1 MTGWYGA
8 FFYALLGKLTSLS
21 LNKVNNKS
29 QGPVSRKMVN
39 FNPRLSKIS
48 SNFLQRELTNTVEL
62 LLRDKVMI
70 TQKVTR
76 SNTEEGKI
84 QKCIKIVI
92 LD

>member
-1 MTGWYGA
+1 MTGWYVA
-8 FFYALLGKLTSLS
+8 FIFALLGKLTSLS

-29 QGPVSRKMVN
+29 QGPVPRKMVK

-48 SNFLQRELTNTVEL
+48 SKVLQLELTNTVEP

-76 SNTEEGKI
+76 SNT
-84 QKCIKIVI
+84 
-92 LD
+92 

>member
-1 MTGWYGA
+1 MTGWYVK
-8 FFYALLGKLTSLS
+8 FIYALLGKLTSLS

-29 QGPVSRKMVN
+29 QGPVPRKMVK

-48 SNFLQRELTNTVEL
+48 SKVLQLELTNTVEP

-76 SNTEEGKI
+76 SNT
-84 QKCIKIVI
+84 
-92 LD
+92 